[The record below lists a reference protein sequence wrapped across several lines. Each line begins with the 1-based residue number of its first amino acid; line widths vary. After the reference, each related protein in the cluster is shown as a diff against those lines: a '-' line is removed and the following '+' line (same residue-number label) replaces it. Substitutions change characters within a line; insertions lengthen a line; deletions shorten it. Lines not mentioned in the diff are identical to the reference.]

1 MFFEN
6 SSAQNGSSPSVG
18 SGRQQTT
25 PAFREVKTVYGNN
38 YRNSS
43 LAAEEIQVLKAISRV
58 SARLAQKL
66 AALDNQR
73 QTKEGGNRNVKTGG
87 YGYGH
92 TGRRN
97 RQMTAKL
104 PA

>member
-1 MFFEN
+1 
-6 SSAQNGSSPSVG
+6 
-18 SGRQQTT
+18 
-25 PAFREVKTVYGNN
+25 VYDNN

-43 LAAEEIQVLKAISRV
+43 HAAEEIQVLKAISRV

-73 QTKEGGNRNVKTGG
+73 QTKEGGNHNVKAGG

-92 TGRRN
+92 PR
-97 RQMTAKL
+97 TARCCCRY
-104 PA
+104 

>member
-1 MFFEN
+1 M
-6 SSAQNGSSPSVG
+6 
-18 SGRQQTT
+18 
-25 PAFREVKTVYGNN
+25 YDNN

-66 AALDNQR
+66 AALDKQR
-73 QTKEGGNRNVKTGG
+73 QTKEGGNHNIKAGG

-92 TGRRN
+92 TR
-97 RQMTAKL
+97 TARCGCRY
-104 PA
+104 

>member
-1 MFFEN
+1 M
-6 SSAQNGSSPSVG
+6 
-18 SGRQQTT
+18 
-25 PAFREVKTVYGNN
+25 YDHN

-73 QTKEGGNRNVKTGG
+73 QTKEGGNHNV
-87 YGYGH
+87 
-92 TGRRN
+92 
-97 RQMTAKL
+97 
-104 PA
+104 

>member
-1 MFFEN
+1 M
-6 SSAQNGSSPSVG
+6 
-18 SGRQQTT
+18 
-25 PAFREVKTVYGNN
+25 YDNN

-43 LAAEEIQVLKAISRV
+43 IAAEEIQVLKAISRV

-73 QTKEGGNRNVKTGG
+73 QIKEGGNHDVKAGG

-92 TGRRN
+92 PR
-97 RQMTAKL
+97 TARCCCRY
-104 PA
+104 

>member
-1 MFFEN
+1 M
-6 SSAQNGSSPSVG
+6 
-18 SGRQQTT
+18 
-25 PAFREVKTVYGNN
+25 YDNN

-73 QTKEGGNRNVKTGG
+73 QTKEGGNHNVKTGG

-92 TGRRN
+92 MRHPEMHVSVLIIT
-97 RQMTAKL
+97 
-104 PA
+104 

>member
-1 MFFEN
+1 M
-6 SSAQNGSSPSVG
+6 
-18 SGRQQTT
+18 
-25 PAFREVKTVYGNN
+25 YGNN

-87 YGYGH
+87 IWLWPYRKEKSPDDGK
-92 TGRRN
+92 
-97 RQMTAKL
+97 AISLPSL
-104 PA
+104 PAEPNAQFQICPCWTSCATWLPA